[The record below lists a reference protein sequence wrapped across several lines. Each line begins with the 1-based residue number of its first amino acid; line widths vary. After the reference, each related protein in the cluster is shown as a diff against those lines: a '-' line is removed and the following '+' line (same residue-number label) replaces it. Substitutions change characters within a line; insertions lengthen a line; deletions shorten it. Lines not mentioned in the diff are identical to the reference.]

1 MMLNMS
7 PTPPEESSTE
17 PQPLARRQLLVATGI
32 AATLAGAGAAW
43 WNASQAPAPVQG
55 ASAPVGKEPVDGF
68 WALQWDAPK
77 GAVVRMADFRG
88 HPVLLNFW
96 ATWCPPCVEELP
108 LINAF
113 YDKNKANGWQVLGLA
128 IDKPAAV
135 DAFLQK
141 LPLHFPVALA
151 GLSGAALGRNL
162 GNLTGG
168 LPFSIAVGG
177 DGSVIQRKLGRLS
190 ESDLDTWARLK

>member
-1 MMLNMS
+1 MLNMN
-7 PTPPEESSTE
+7 PTPSDQPTTE
-17 PQPLARRQLLVATGI
+17 AEPLARRQILMATGI
-32 AATLAGAGAAW
+32 VAALAGVGAAW
-43 WNASQAPAPVQG
+43 WNASQEPAPAQG
-55 ASAPVGKEPVDGF
+55 GSAPAGKEPVEGF
-68 WALQWDAPK
+68 WALQWDAP
-77 GAVVRMADFRG
+77 GGTVVRMADFRG

-135 DAFLQK
+135 EAFLQK
-141 LPLHFPVALA
+141 LPLHFPVGLA
-151 GLSGAALGRNL
+151 GLSGAALGRDL

-168 LPFSIAVGG
+168 LPFSVALGG
-177 DGSVIQRKLGRLS
+177 DGGVAQRKLGRLS